1 MVSRYALQTSLGHI
15 EGLKTTRAHPLLHWQ
30 VYDVSA
36 GKSLPQW
43 LSDKKK
49 KSLRKDEEFR

>member
-1 MVSRYALQTSLGHI
+1 VR
-15 EGLKTTRAHPLLHWQ
+15 RAVQ
-30 VYDVSA
+30 VYNVSA

-49 KSLRKDEEFR
+49 KSLRKDDEFRCALPGAPRSRLLAQSFG